1 MTTKKPRGMTKMHD
15 RRNNCYPKA
24 REWSGC
30 AWEVNSIY
38 HAKSAAKRSEIKG
51 TDNVHRGP
59 LQSYGDRNNWNG
71 KENILFNWSLTLWQI
86 NGHINYQFISRIDNL
101 KFEKFSQT
109 CGFFNFS
116 STSNGIA

>member
-24 REWSGC
+24 GEWSGC
-30 AWEVNSIY
+30 GWEVNSIY

-59 LQSYGDRNNWNG
+59 LQVYGDRNNWNG
-71 KENILFNWSLTLWQI
+71 KENILFN
-86 NGHINYQFISRIDNL
+86 
-101 KFEKFSQT
+101 
-109 CGFFNFS
+109 
-116 STSNGIA
+116 